1 MTDASSPLTP
11 AVFHVLL
18 TLDAGPLHGY
28 AIMKRVEADSGVVM
42 GPGTVYGSLR
52 RLKEAGWVED
62 GGSRLDAA
70 ESTGAGASEE
80 TPGASS
86 DPRRGAAFSLT
97 AAGRDALTREAG
109 RISRL
114 AGMER
119 VRRLALDPGG

>member
-1 MTDASSPLTP
+1 MSDASSPLTP

-18 TLDAGPLHGY
+18 ALDAGPLHGY

-52 RLKEAGWVED
+52 RLKEAGWVAD

-70 ESTGAGASEE
+70 ESRGAGASAES
-80 TPGASS
+80 PGTGS

-97 AAGRDALTREAG
+97 SAGRDALTREAG

-114 AGMER
+114 ARMER
-119 VRRLALDPGG
+119 VRRLAPEPGG